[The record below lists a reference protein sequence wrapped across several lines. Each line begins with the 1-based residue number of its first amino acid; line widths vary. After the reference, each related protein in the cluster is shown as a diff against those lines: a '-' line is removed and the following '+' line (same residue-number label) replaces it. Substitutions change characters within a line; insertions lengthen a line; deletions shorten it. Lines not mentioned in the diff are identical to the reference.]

1 MNILIRELKRK
12 WLFTIVVFSR
22 ARMTEYT
29 EHSCVSTIPDRI
41 GYLQS
46 HHGRADKMG
55 FLETSKGI
63 SPTLL
68 VWEINL
74 KYIDEADRCHF

>member
-12 WLFTIVVFSR
+12 WLFTIVVLSR
-22 ARMTEYT
+22 ARMPEYT

-63 SPTLL
+63 SH
-68 VWEINL
+68 
-74 KYIDEADRCHF
+74 IDEADRCHF